1 VEIAGRGGGD
11 RGRLIMVARIVPD
24 CSGWNHLLPCAL
36 RQICRGE
43 SNTMSSVDRSRLH
56 RRMAAECLSLA
67 KEACDAGMRASLV
80 EMAQRW
86 LDLAERSEH
95 DGWNEALR
103 LRALGA
109 ALGQELRTMYEPPQR
124 LPHRLLTLLMQL
136 NAQKETD

>member
-1 VEIAGRGGGD
+1 
-11 RGRLIMVARIVPD
+11 
-24 CSGWNHLLPCAL
+24 
-36 RQICRGE
+36 
-43 SNTMSSVDRSRLH
+43 MSSGARSREH
-56 RRMAAECLSLA
+56 RRMASECISLA
-67 KEACDAGMRASLV
+67 KQTYDAGMRASLV

-109 ALGQELRTMYEPPQR
+109 AIGQELRAMYKPPQR